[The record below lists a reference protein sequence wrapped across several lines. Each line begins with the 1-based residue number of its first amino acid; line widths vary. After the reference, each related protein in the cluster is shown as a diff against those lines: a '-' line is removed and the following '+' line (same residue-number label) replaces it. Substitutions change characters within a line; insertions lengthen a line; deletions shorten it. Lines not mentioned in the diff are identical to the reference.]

1 MEINFPFAADNK
13 LNPLLKEKQKKS
25 LTHDHR
31 DPAST
36 GTQGNGKCFDGKQ
49 MIAFLITK
57 KR

>member
-1 MEINFPFAADNK
+1 MEINFPFAAHNK

-31 DPAST
+31 DPASA

-57 KR
+57 R